1 MFCTTPQIGESKFIR
16 IILGSGRR
24 RGRQREPH
32 LFPVAGGGG
41 GGGGA
46 HLLGA
51 LPDDVAVQRGD
62 RALPAALRR
71 GQGRGCRGQVV
82 AGRRRAAARAQGR
95 RAKLS

>member
-32 LFPVAGGGG
+32 LFPIAGV
-41 GGGGA
+41 GGGA